1 MGHSSIEGHL
11 ENRLIWRLDSIKS
24 AKNKEQYFKNSKIF
38 KRKGKCF
45 VDHFLCVAFLS
56 YKFLKSVTFN
66 RNNLTKTLSQNSETK
81 KKFKENKNQNP
92 IVCTLAI
99 K

>member
-1 MGHSSIEGHL
+1 MLYLGPYKYKILNSLVPRKPTQERERLPEMGHSSIEGHL

-56 YKFLKSVTFN
+56 Y
-66 RNNLTKTLSQNSETK
+66 
-81 KKFKENKNQNP
+81 
-92 IVCTLAI
+92 
-99 K
+99 

>member
-1 MGHSSIEGHL
+1 M
-11 ENRLIWRLDSIKS
+11 
-24 AKNKEQYFKNSKIF
+24 
-38 KRKGKCF
+38 
-45 VDHFLCVAFLS
+45 DHFLCVAFLS

-66 RNNLTKTLSQNSETK
+66 RNNLTKILSQKYKTK

-99 K
+99 KQDNGEETSLKDTGHSYLDYNP